1 MPRLPAFLKSERE
14 ITERE
19 NSIISSAAFQYGFDF
34 GLIGGFQG
42 IYLDIALGSL
52 LTIALAMPGFR
63 RAVKVFGYEDPKS
76 LTGWNIKSDVQQLI
90 ASLMTLGLFSPS
102 FRRSSLTGS
111 KGAFIGSLLAGPM
124 SKWLDRRKSIA
135 VAIVVCS
142 VAIAI
147 QIGTTA
153 VGVLYFAR
161 FLLGIANGVIMVNVQ
176 LFLQEIAPPHLRG
189 TMFAF
194 FQFYVSFGSLVATIV
209 DNYTA
214 KISSRLSYQIPLAL
228 LFIVPVIL
236 AITLPFI
243 ADSPRWAI
251 SHGKEEL
258 ALKYLRRLRGS
269 GYPETLV
276 AEEFNEIKAGWLAE
290 KDLDDQKVDIL
301 DMFRGTNLRRTVL
314 SVCAVTLQAASG
326 AMFLLSYGVYFFQ
339 IRPTDPFEDGIIIA
353 VIGLVSVL
361 MISYLVRIFSR
372 RAIILV
378 ATFMQAITMLV
389 IAIIYTVAPTSKS
402 ALKAL
407 TGVLCI
413 YIFFYAGFLGPVAW
427 VLGGEIPSTRLRSH
441 TLGLAAAV
449 GFFGGWLASFT
460 LILKEVHPTLS
471 ILASDLNWGPKY
483 GYIWFGSNIIAFIWV
498 YFYLPE
504 TKDRTLEE
512 IDEMF
517 QAKVPARKF
526 SAYVCVASEQAR
538 EDGIKKL
545 ELSGNA
551 EHLEHAPSD
560 LSEKD
565 AVSEKSGSDA

>member
-1 MPRLPAFLKSERE
+1 MPRLPAFLKVQKS
-14 ITERE
+14 
-19 NSIISSAAFQYGFDF
+19 NDLVASSLWQNRKTLFIARRVSPLYGFDF
-34 GLIGGFQG
+34 GLIGGFQ
-42 IYLDIALGSL
+42 
-52 LTIALAMPGFR
+52 AMPGFL
-63 RAVKVFGYEDPKS
+63 KVFGYEDPKS

-90 ASLMTLGLFSPS
+90 ASLMTLG
-102 FRRSSLTGS
+102 
-111 KGAFIGSLLAGPM
+111 AFIGSLLAGPM

-142 VAIAI
+142 GALTLMFEYYNKLNIPTVAIAI

-276 AEEFNEIKAGWLAE
+276 AEEFNEIKAEVPTFGE
-290 KDLDDQKVDIL
+290 RSCRPVQP
-301 DMFRGTNLRRTVL
+301 
-314 SVCAVTLQAASG
+314 
-326 AMFLLSYGVYFFQ
+326 
-339 IRPTDPFEDGIIIA
+339 RPTDPFEDGIIIA

-449 GFFGGWLASFT
+449 GFFGGWL
-460 LILKEVHPTLS
+460 ILKEVHPTLS